1 MEIKLNKELQKKLD
15 IFLANKN
22 KKMQGLLKVLNLKY
36 FTFSKEEMRL
46 IETAYNQKEI
56 PYDYIYIYIGEAVIN
71 ISKGWWSIG
80 KFKKDESYGHPIVL
94 GWGIDNA
101 SPRIFPDDW
110 IYRIEKCLS
119 GEILE
124 NMFSRLARYIHHK

>member
-46 IETAYNQKEI
+46 IETAYNQKVI
-56 PYDYIYIYIGEAVIN
+56 PYDYIYIYRR
-71 ISKGWWSIG
+71 SC
-80 KFKKDESYGHPIVL
+80 H
-94 GWGIDNA
+94 
-101 SPRIFPDDW
+101 
-110 IYRIEKCLS
+110 
-119 GEILE
+119 
-124 NMFSRLARYIHHK
+124 

>member
-1 MEIKLNKELQKKLD
+1 MIISL
-15 IFLANKN
+15 
-22 KKMQGLLKVLNLKY
+22 
-36 FTFSKEEMRL
+36 
-46 IETAYNQKEI
+46 
-56 PYDYIYIYIGEAVIN
+56 YIGEAVIN

-80 KFKKDESYGHPIVL
+80 KLKKDESCGHPIVL

-110 IYRIEKCLS
+110 IYRIEKSLS